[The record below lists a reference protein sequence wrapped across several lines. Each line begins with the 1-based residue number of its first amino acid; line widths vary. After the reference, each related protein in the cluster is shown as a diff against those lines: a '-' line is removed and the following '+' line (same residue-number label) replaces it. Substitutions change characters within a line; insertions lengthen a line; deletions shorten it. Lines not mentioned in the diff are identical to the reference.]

1 MKVPEPRK
9 LPSGTWFIQM
19 RLNGV
24 SVPVSASTKKE
35 CIRQAQ
41 LIKAEHQAGART
53 ITYKSEKT
61 VSEVMSAYIDSIRK
75 TASPSTVRGYV
86 TICNNRFL
94 SVANTPAKKVPNW
107 QAVIDREAEIV
118 SAKTLKN
125 AWGFLCTSLRHEG
138 ITPPNVHLPQIIPA
152 EKLWL
157 EPDEILRFVPLL
169 KGESFEIP
177 ALLALH
183 GLRRSEILALTYE
196 KIDLSSKTITVH
208 GSAVLGE
215 GNVLVHKQTNKN
227 SSSHRIVPIMI
238 PELIAAIERK
248 RDRRPTDL
256 IYTGNVNTLYT
267 QINRLCKANG
277 LPEVGVHGL
286 RHSFASLAFHLGLT
300 EQETMELGGWSDYT
314 TMRKIYTHLAAVD
327 RLRSKNK
334 ISEFFSQNANEIANS
349 I

>member
-157 EPDEILRFVPLL
+157 EPEEILRFIPLL

-248 RDRRPTDL
+248 RDRRQTDL

>member
-9 LPSGTWFIQM
+9 LPSGTYFIQL

-24 SVPVSASTKKE
+24 SVPVSAATKKE

-41 LIKAEHQAGART
+41 LIKAEHMAGART
-53 ITYKSEKT
+53 ITNRSEKT
-61 VSEVMSAYIDSIRK
+61 VGEVMSSYIDSIRK
-75 TASPSTVRGYV
+75 TVSPSTVRGYV

-94 SVANTPAKKVPNW
+94 SVANMPAKKVLNW
-107 QAVIDREAEIV
+107 QSIIDTEAEIV

-125 AWGFLCTSLRHEG
+125 AWGFLCTSMRHEG
-138 ITPPNVHLPQIIPA
+138 ITPPSVHLPQIIPA

-157 EPDEILRFVPLL
+157 EPSEILRFVHLL
-169 KGESFEIP
+169 KGEPFEIP

-196 KIDLSSKTITVH
+196 KIDLVSKTITVH

-215 GNVLVHKQTNKN
+215 ENVLIHKQTNKN

-238 PELIAAIERK
+238 PELIVAVKSEH
-248 RDRRPTDL
+248 DRCPSEL
-256 IYTGNVNTLYT
+256 IYTGNVNTLYA

-327 RLRSKNK
+327 RLRSQNK

-349 I
+349 T